1 MKTLVLSFALWTL
14 MAAAAP
20 VDAAGV
26 VPTQVSKIVSQQQ
39 KIRSEVEAGSGP
51 YRAMPAEKK
60 SELLARQQSL
70 LTMLEGKQTL
80 DELEEGDRVAAL
92 DTLKWIDSMSA
103 ADDGDRTV
111 CERRQ
116 ILGSNRKE
124 RVCMSAAA
132 LKAKRERDQERL
144 QNTGGDLTR

>member
-1 MKTLVLSFALWTL
+1 MKTLVFSFVLWML
-14 MAAAAP
+14 MGAAP
-20 VDAAGV
+20 VDAADAA
-26 VPTQVSKIVSQQQ
+26 PADVSQIVSQQQ
-39 KIRSEVEAGSGP
+39 QIRSEVRAGSGR
-51 YRAMPAEKK
+51 YRDMPAAKR
-60 SELLARQQSL
+60 SELLARQESL

-80 DELEEGDRVAAL
+80 DELEEGDRIAAL
-92 DTLKWIDSMSA
+92 DALKWIDSMGV

-132 LKAKRERDQERL
+132 LKARRERDQERL
-144 QNTGGDLTR
+144 QNSAGDLTR

>member
-14 MAAAAP
+14 MAATVPA
-20 VDAAGV
+20 DAADG
-26 VPTQVSKIVSQQQ
+26 PPAQVSEIVSQQQ
-39 KIRSEVEAGSGP
+39 KIRSEVQAGTGP
-51 YRAMPAEKK
+51 YRDMPAAKK

-70 LTMLEGKQTL
+70 LTILEGKRTL

-92 DTLKWIDSMSA
+92 DTLKWIDSMSV

-132 LKAKRERDQERL
+132 LKARRERDQERL
-144 QNTGGDLTR
+144 QKSGGDLTR